1 MKMKGFFPSIKHSIY
16 APPTQLREKKQFQ
29 ENSEKLIKIHRR
41 IFHFSNSFLLFIYCP
56 LYRGLEKTSWH
67 GTWYAIRFFLDF
79 GNLFSKCSF
88 AVFVVVHF
96 ILLIPFHPKIV
107 VRCYSCPF
115 TKNVFAFG
123 RAARF
128 HEEMHQLFQVRM

>member
-1 MKMKGFFPSIKHSIY
+1 MKMKGFFPFLKHSIY
-16 APPTQLREKKQFQ
+16 APPTQLTEKKNFR
-29 ENSEKLIKIHRR
+29 KIPKNWLKF
-41 IFHFSNSFLLFIYCP
+41 IGEYFILATHFCFLYIVLCIE
-56 LYRGLEKTSWH
+56 GLKKTSWH

-96 ILLIPFHPKIV
+96 ILLILFHPKIV